1 MRALSIAA
9 TGMLAQQLNVEVIS
23 NNLANMNTTGFKRQ
37 RAEFQD
43 LLYQDLARQGV
54 NSADEGNIEPSG
66 IQVGVGVKTGAVYR
80 IIEQGDLTQTSNDFD
95 VAVQGRGL
103 FHILLPDGTNAYTR
117 AGAFQPGFD
126 GQIVTADGF
135 VVQPSISI
143 PQESTSVSINA
154 DGEVMVTIDGQP
166 QAQIVGQLELVTFF
180 NEGGLEARGGNIFLE
195 TAASGSP
202 VTSVP
207 GTPGVGTIIQ
217 GFLETSNVDP
227 VKAITDLISAQRAYE
242 MNSRVIVTADEMMQV
257 NSNLR

>member
-80 IIEQGDLTQTSNDFD
+80 IIEQGDLTQTSNDLD
-95 VAVQGRGL
+95 VAVQGRGM
-103 FHILLPDGTNAYTR
+103 FHVLLPDGTNAYTR

-135 VVQPSISI
+135 VVQPSITI

-166 QAQIVGQLELVTFF
+166 QAQTVGQLELVTFF
-180 NEGGLEARGGNIFLE
+180 NEGGLESRGGNIFLE

-207 GTPGVGTIIQ
+207 GTPGVGTVIQ

>member
-1 MRALSIAA
+1 MFFFPTAP
-9 TGMLAQQLNVEVIS
+9 T
-23 NNLANMNTTGFKRQ
+23 
-37 RAEFQD
+37 
-43 LLYQDLARQGV
+43 
-54 NSADEGNIEPSG
+54 P
-66 IQVGVGVKTGAVYR
+66 
-80 IIEQGDLTQTSNDFD
+80 
-95 VAVQGRGL
+95 
-103 FHILLPDGTNAYTR
+103 TR

-135 VVQPSISI
+135 VVQPSITI

-166 QAQIVGQLELVTFF
+166 QAQTVGQLELVTFF
-180 NEGGLEARGGNIFLE
+180 NEGGLESRGGNIFLE

-207 GTPGVGTIIQ
+207 GTPGVGTVIQ